1 MTTQTPNKA
10 PIYELGFCAK
20 KGTDG
25 RGGEILGSM
34 VRLGAVW
41 ERKDATKGGLVDFYT
56 KAASPFGALG
66 EGVVFLLPPNLPEQR
81 DANKPYPI
89 YELGFCAKRGKTQS
103 GQDILGAMVRVA
115 TVWPRKDASKGG
127 IVDYHLDPASPF
139 ASLGDGVVFLI
150 PTETKGS
157 TPQPANQANEPH
169 DPETGEVLNGHPVD
183 TYAAPALEQI

>member
-1 MTTQTPNKA
+1 MTTQTTNKA

-25 RGGEILGSM
+25 RGSEILGSM
-34 VRLGAVW
+34 VRLAAVW

-81 DANKPYPI
+81 DANKSYPI

-103 GQDILGAMVRVA
+103 GQDILGTMVRVA
-115 TVWPRKDASKGG
+115 TVWPRKDGRYRRLPPRSRLALRQSRRWRGVSNSHRNQRQHSPSCQSSKR
-127 IVDYHLDPASPF
+127 
-139 ASLGDGVVFLI
+139 
-150 PTETKGS
+150 
-157 TPQPANQANEPH
+157 
-169 DPETGEVLNGHPVD
+169 
-183 TYAAPALEQI
+183 AA